1 MSGLTDTT
9 IVVMAGDERIMDILA
24 TKQIEANVFEMNKNE
39 MHEVDQLVMTVDTQR
54 SIIRILQKKLA
65 CQRTEQMI

>member
-1 MSGLTDTT
+1 
-9 IVVMAGDERIMDILA
+9 MDILA